1 MMRTRGRIDRNQTEL
16 VAILRELGCT
26 VTSLADTGGGT
37 PDLLVGHLGVTY
49 LLEIKAHRKAKL
61 TDDQQRWHA
70 AWRGAP
76 VLVVHCAEQI
86 LDLVGAAV
94 PHDAD

>member
-1 MMRTRGRIDRNQTEL
+1 MRTRGRIDRNQSEL
-16 VAILRELGCT
+16 VSILRELGCT

-37 PDLLVGHLGVTY
+37 PDLLVGHLGGTY

-61 TDDQQRWHA
+61 TADQQRWHA

-76 VLVVHCAEQI
+76 GLVIHCAEQI
-86 LDLVGAAV
+86 LDLFGPEVD
-94 PHDAD
+94 DAD

>member
-1 MMRTRGRIDRNQTEL
+1 MRVRGRTDRNQSEL
-16 VAILRELGCT
+16 VSILRELGCT

-37 PDLLVGHLGVTY
+37 PDLLVGHRGLTY
-49 LLEIKAHRKAKL
+49 LIEVKAHRKAKL

-76 VLVVHCAEQI
+76 VLVVHSPEQI
-86 LDLVGAAV
+86 LDLFGQEAN
-94 PHDAD
+94 DAD

>member
-37 PDLLVGHLGVTY
+37 PDLLVGHRGVTY
-49 LLEIKAHRKAKL
+49 LIEVKAHRKAKL
-61 TDDQQRWHA
+61 TADQQRWHA

-76 VLVVHCAEQI
+76 VLVIHCAEQI
-86 LDLVGAAV
+86 LDLFGPEVD
-94 PHDAD
+94 DAD

>member
-37 PDLLVGHLGVTY
+37 PDLLVGHRGETCLI
-49 LLEIKAHRKAKL
+49 EIKAHRKAKL
-61 TDDQQRWHA
+61 PAGQQRWPA

-86 LDLVGAAV
+86 LDLFGPEVD
-94 PHDAD
+94 DAD